1 MKHAE
6 RQGKSLKKYLV
17 LLAKAVF
24 LLSSILL
31 LASCAFKSTDK
42 LLTPPQGSSEY
53 EQLQKKIDKLIATGA
68 EYSPPISGTY
78 RQSVQLEDIDG
89 DGTKEALVFLNV
101 PTESKPLKIYIY
113 KETDGEYTEVA
124 VLEGEGTN
132 VDSVNYID
140 LNGDGALEIVVGRQI
155 STSIKMLTIYSARN
169 LEMSIVTSVDYLE
182 YSICSLSDDESSN
195 VFIIKP
201 SALGQA
207 KEVEIILGMSGGEM
221 VSTKS
226 VLTRGAESIKRIRT
240 SALTDGNQAVIV
252 EGRMSDGSIFTDI
265 FTLVNDEVK
274 NITLNPVKGVSDKT
288 LRTEEIYC
296 RDIDENG
303 IVEIPSPVMLPE
315 QIEGVVH
322 WLIEWYAYDSDG
334 DREEVVT
341 TYNCTNDGWMLIIP
355 EQWKDKITA
364 RRVEYVAGEKTVI
377 FSYYDENDEIQDF
390 LAIYTLSGENKDE
403 RANISGRFTLFA
415 ENEEI
420 FVARIYDTDFTTKY
434 KITEELIKEN
444 FSIIYS
450 EWNPG
455 ET

>member
-1 MKHAE
+1 M
-6 RQGKSLKKYLV
+6 
-17 LLAKAVF
+17 
-24 LLSSILL
+24 
-31 LASCAFKSTDK
+31 
-42 LLTPPQGSSEY
+42 
-53 EQLQKKIDKLIATGA
+53 
-68 EYSPPISGTY
+68 
-78 RQSVQLEDIDG
+78 
-89 DGTKEALVFLNV
+89 
-101 PTESKPLKIYIY
+101 
-113 KETDGEYTEVA
+113 
-124 VLEGEGTN
+124 
-132 VDSVNYID
+132 
-140 LNGDGALEIVVGRQI
+140 
-155 STSIKMLTIYSARN
+155 
-169 LEMSIVTSVDYLE
+169 
-182 YSICSLSDDESSN
+182 
-195 VFIIKP
+195 
-201 SALGQA
+201 
-207 KEVEIILGMSGGEM
+207 
-221 VSTKS
+221 STKS

-252 EGRMSDGSIFTDI
+252 EGKMSDGSIFTDI

-274 NITLNPVKGVSDKT
+274 NITLNPSKGVSDKT